1 VRGLPRSP
9 LSSNFIEELTPC
21 LNAKERR
28 MLNQILEQLH
38 YDVVNRP
45 VDFSVGDTVK
55 VHYKIKEGQKE
66 RIQIYEGLVIAIQNQ
81 GAGKTFT
88 VRRVSFDVGV
98 ERIFPLYAPTIDKI
112 EKVRSSKVR
121 RAKLYYLRDKS
132 GKDSRL
138 KEIVRK
144 PVKDPLFAKAQAY
157 KASKPKPVEAAPAA
171 EAAAET
177 PA

>member
-1 VRGLPRSP
+1 
-9 LSSNFIEELTPC
+9 
-21 LNAKERR
+21 
-28 MLNQILEQLH
+28 MLNQILEKLN

-55 VHYKIKEGQKE
+55 VHYKIKEGAKE

-98 ERIFPLYAPTIDKI
+98 ERIFPLYAPTVDKV
-112 EKVRSSKVR
+112 EKIRSSKVR
-121 RAKLYYLRDKS
+121 RSKLYYLRDKS

-144 PVKDPLFAKAQAY
+144 PKKDPLFERAQVY
-157 KASKPKPVEAAPAA
+157 KASKPVPAAAAAP
-171 EAAAET
+171 AET

>member
-1 VRGLPRSP
+1 M
-9 LSSNFIEELTPC
+9 LS
-21 LNAKERR
+21 
-28 MLNQILEQLH
+28 QILEKLH
-38 YDVVNRP
+38 YDVVSKP

-55 VHYKIKEGQKE
+55 VHYKIKEGAKE
-66 RIQIYEGLVIAIQNQ
+66 RIQVYEGLVIAIQNQ
-81 GAGKTFT
+81 GSGKTFT

-98 ERIFPLYAPTIDKI
+98 ERIFPLYAPTV
-112 EKVRSSKVR
+112 EKVERIRSSKVR
-121 RAKLYYLRDKS
+121 RSKLYYLRDKS

-157 KASKPKPVEAAPAA
+157 KASKPAPAPAPAA
-171 EAAAET
+171 EAAA

>member
-1 VRGLPRSP
+1 
-9 LSSNFIEELTPC
+9 
-21 LNAKERR
+21 
-28 MLNQILEQLH
+28 MLNQILEKLN

-55 VHYKIKEGQKE
+55 VHYKIKEGAKE
-66 RIQIYEGLVIAIQNQ
+66 RIQVYEGLVIAIQNQ

-98 ERIFPLYAPTIDKI
+98 ERIFPLYAPTVDKV
-112 EKVRSSKVR
+112 EKIRSSKVR
-121 RAKLYYLRDKS
+121 RSKLYYLRDKS

-144 PVKDPLFAKAQAY
+144 PKKDPLFERAQAY
-157 KASKPKPVEAAPAA
+157 KASKPAPAPAA
-171 EAAAET
+171 AAPAET

>member
-1 VRGLPRSP
+1 
-9 LSSNFIEELTPC
+9 
-21 LNAKERR
+21 
-28 MLNQILEQLH
+28 MLNQILENLH

-55 VHYKIKEGQKE
+55 VHYKIKEGSKE

-81 GAGKTFT
+81 GSGKTFT
-88 VRRVSFDVGV
+88 VRRISFDVGV
-98 ERIFPLYAPTIDKI
+98 ERIFPLYAPTVTKVEKI
-112 EKVRSSKVR
+112 RSSQVR
-121 RAKLYYLRDKS
+121 RSKLYYLRDKS

-144 PVKDPLFAKAQAY
+144 NVADPLYNKAQAY
-157 KASKPKPVEAAPAA
+157 KASKPQPAPAA
-171 EAAAET
+171 EPAPAEN

>member
-1 VRGLPRSP
+1 
-9 LSSNFIEELTPC
+9 
-21 LNAKERR
+21 
-28 MLNQILEQLH
+28 MLNQILEKLN

-55 VHYKIKEGQKE
+55 VHYKIKEGAKE

-81 GAGKTFT
+81 GSGKTFT

-98 ERIFPLYAPTIDKI
+98 ERIFPLYAPTVDKV
-112 EKVRSSKVR
+112 EKIRSSKVR
-121 RAKLYYLRDKS
+121 RSKLYYLRDKS

-144 PVKDPLFAKAQAY
+144 PKKDPLYERAQAY
-157 KASKPKPVEAAPAA
+157 KASKPAPARAPAA
-171 EAAAET
+171 AAPAET

>member
-1 VRGLPRSP
+1 
-9 LSSNFIEELTPC
+9 
-21 LNAKERR
+21 
-28 MLNQILEQLH
+28 MLNQILEKLH
-38 YDVVNRP
+38 YDVVSKP

-55 VHYKIKEGQKE
+55 VHYKIKEGAKE
-66 RIQIYEGLVIAIQNQ
+66 RIQVYEGLVIAIQNQ
-81 GAGKTFT
+81 GSGKTFT

-98 ERIFPLYAPTIDKI
+98 ERIFPLYAPTVDKV

-121 RAKLYYLRDKS
+121 RSKLYYLRDKS

-157 KASKPKPVEAAPAA
+157 KASKPAPAAPAPVA
-171 EAAAET
+171 EAAT

>member
-1 VRGLPRSP
+1 
-9 LSSNFIEELTPC
+9 
-21 LNAKERR
+21 
-28 MLNQILEQLH
+28 MLNQILQKLH
-38 YDVVNRP
+38 YDVVSRP

-55 VHYKIKEGQKE
+55 VHYKIKEGAKE
-66 RIQIYEGLVIAIQNQ
+66 RIQVYEGLVIAIQNQ

-98 ERIFPLYAPTIDKI
+98 ERIFPLYAPTVDKI

-121 RAKLYYLRDKS
+121 RSKLYYLRDKS

-144 PVKDPLFAKAQAY
+144 PVKDPLFEKAQAY
-157 KASKPKPVEAAPAA
+157 KATKPKPVAEAAPA
-171 EAAAET
+171 
-177 PA
+177 

>member
-1 VRGLPRSP
+1 
-9 LSSNFIEELTPC
+9 
-21 LNAKERR
+21 
-28 MLNQILEQLH
+28 MLNQILENLH
-38 YDVVNRP
+38 FDVVNRP

-55 VHYKIKEGQKE
+55 VHYKIKEGAKE

-81 GAGKTFT
+81 GSGKTFT

-98 ERIFPLYAPTIDKI
+98 ERIFPLYAPTVTRVEKI
-112 EKVRSSKVR
+112 RSSQVR
-121 RAKLYYLRDKS
+121 RSKLYYLRDKS

-144 PVKDPLFAKAQAY
+144 NVKDPLFDRAQAY
-157 KASKPKPVEAAPAA
+157 KASKPAPAVAA
-171 EAAAET
+171 EAPAPAET

>member
-1 VRGLPRSP
+1 MHP
-9 LSSNFIEELTPC
+9 LL
-21 LNAKERR
+21 
-28 MLNQILEQLH
+28 QQLH
-38 YDVVNRP
+38 YEVANRP
-45 VDFSVGDTVK
+45 VDFSVGDTVR

-66 RIQIYEGLVIAIQNQ
+66 RIQIYEGLVIGIQNE

-98 ERIFPLYAPTIDKI
+98 ERIFPLYAPTIEKI

-121 RAKLYYLRDKS
+121 RAKLYYLRGKS
-132 GKDSRL
+132 GKESRL

-144 PVKDPLFAKAQAY
+144 TPKDRFYEKAQAY
-157 KASKPKPVEAAPAA
+157 KAEKSRPKEAANTG
-171 EAAAET
+171 AAAEPQN

>member
-1 VRGLPRSP
+1 
-9 LSSNFIEELTPC
+9 
-21 LNAKERR
+21 
-28 MLNQILEQLH
+28 MLNQILEKLN
-38 YDVVNRP
+38 YDVVSRP

-55 VHYKIKEGQKE
+55 VHYKIKEGAKE

-98 ERIFPLYAPTIDKI
+98 ERIFPLYAPTVDKV
-112 EKVRSSKVR
+112 EKIRSSKVR
-121 RAKLYYLRDKS
+121 RSKLYYLRDKS

-144 PVKDPLFAKAQAY
+144 PKKDPLYERAQAY
-157 KASKPKPVEAAPAA
+157 KASKPVAAAAAP
-171 EAAAET
+171 AET

>member
-1 VRGLPRSP
+1 MPNR
-9 LSSNFIEELTPC
+9 LTVC
-21 LNAKERR
+21 LTLQNSR
-28 MLNQILEQLH
+28 MLNQILQNLH
-38 YDVVNRP
+38 YDVVSKP

-55 VHYKIKEGQKE
+55 VHYKIKEGAKE
-66 RIQIYEGLVIAIQNQ
+66 RIQIYEGLVIGIQNQ
-81 GAGKTFT
+81 GSGKTFT

-98 ERIFPLYAPTIDKI
+98 ERIFPLYAPTVDKI

-144 PVKDPLFAKAQAY
+144 KVSDPLFAKAQAY
-157 KASKPKPVEAAPAA
+157 KATKPQPAPVAAPAA
-171 EAAAET
+171 EAEAV

>member
-1 VRGLPRSP
+1 
-9 LSSNFIEELTPC
+9 
-21 LNAKERR
+21 
-28 MLNQILEQLH
+28 MLNKILENLN

-55 VHYKIKEGQKE
+55 VHYKIKEGAKE

-81 GAGKTFT
+81 GSGKTFT

-98 ERIFPLYAPTIDKI
+98 ERIFPLYAPTVDKV
-112 EKVRSSKVR
+112 EKIRSSKVR
-121 RAKLYYLRDKS
+121 RSKLYYLRDKS

-144 PVKDPLFAKAQAY
+144 PKKDPLYEHAQAY
-157 KASKPKPVEAAPAA
+157 KASKPAPAA
-171 EAAAET
+171 AAAPAET

>member
-1 VRGLPRSP
+1 
-9 LSSNFIEELTPC
+9 
-21 LNAKERR
+21 
-28 MLNQILEQLH
+28 MLNQILQKLH

-55 VHYKIKEGQKE
+55 VHYKIKEGAKE

-98 ERIFPLYAPTIDKI
+98 ERIFPLYAPTV
-112 EKVRSSKVR
+112 EKVEKIRSSKVR

-132 GKDSRL
+132 GKGSRL

-144 PVKDPLFAKAQAY
+144 PVKDPLFTAAQAY
-157 KASKPKPVEAAPAA
+157 KAAKPKPTPAA
-171 EAAAET
+171 EAPAAAET

>member
-1 VRGLPRSP
+1 
-9 LSSNFIEELTPC
+9 
-21 LNAKERR
+21 
-28 MLNQILEQLH
+28 MLNQILEKLH

-45 VDFSVGDTVK
+45 VDFSVGDTVR

-98 ERIFPLYAPTIDKI
+98 ERIFPLYAPTIDKV

-144 PVKDPLFAKAQAY
+144 PVKDPLFTKAQAY
-157 KASKPKPVEAAPAA
+157 KAAKSQATTSSTVPAELAA
-171 EAAAET
+171 EVSA
-177 PA
+177 

>member
-1 VRGLPRSP
+1 
-9 LSSNFIEELTPC
+9 
-21 LNAKERR
+21 

-98 ERIFPLYAPTIDKI
+98 ERIFPLYAPTVDKV

-121 RAKLYYLRDKS
+121 RSKLYYLRGKS

-144 PVKDPLFAKAQAY
+144 PVKDRLFAKAQAY
-157 KASKPKPVEAAPAA
+157 KAAKPQPVEAPAP
-171 EAAAET
+171 AET

>member
-1 VRGLPRSP
+1 
-9 LSSNFIEELTPC
+9 
-21 LNAKERR
+21 
-28 MLNQILEQLH
+28 MLNQILEKLH
-38 YDVVNRP
+38 YDVVSKP

-66 RIQIYEGLVIAIQNQ
+66 RIQVYEGLVIAIQNQ
-81 GAGKTFT
+81 GSGKTFT
-88 VRRVSFDVGV
+88 VRRISFDVGV
-98 ERIFPLYAPTIDKI
+98 ERIFPLYAPTVARVEKI
-112 EKVRSSKVR
+112 RSSKVR
-121 RAKLYYLRDKS
+121 RSKLYYLRDKS

-157 KASKPKPVEAAPAA
+157 KASKPAPAPVAAPAA
-171 EAAAET
+171 EATA

>member
-1 VRGLPRSP
+1 
-9 LSSNFIEELTPC
+9 
-21 LNAKERR
+21 
-28 MLNQILEQLH
+28 MLNQILEQLN

-55 VHYKIKEGQKE
+55 VHYKIKEGAKE
-66 RIQIYEGLVIAIQNQ
+66 RIQVYEGLVIAIQNQ
-81 GAGKTFT
+81 GSGKTFT

-98 ERIFPLYAPTIDKI
+98 ERIFPLYAPTVDKV
-112 EKVRSSKVR
+112 EKIRSSKVR
-121 RAKLYYLRDKS
+121 RSKLYYLRDKS

-144 PVKDPLFAKAQAY
+144 PKKDPLFERAQAY
-157 KASKPKPVEAAPAA
+157 KASKPAPAPAA
-171 EAAAET
+171 AAPAET

>member
-1 VRGLPRSP
+1 
-9 LSSNFIEELTPC
+9 
-21 LNAKERR
+21 
-28 MLNQILEQLH
+28 MLNQILEKLN

-55 VHYKIKEGQKE
+55 VHYKIKEGAKE

-98 ERIFPLYAPTIDKI
+98 ERIFPLYAPTVDKV
-112 EKVRSSKVR
+112 EKIRSSKVR
-121 RAKLYYLRDKS
+121 RSKLYYLRDKS

-144 PVKDPLFAKAQAY
+144 PNKDPLYERAQAY
-157 KASKPKPVEAAPAA
+157 KASKPVPVAAAAP
-171 EAAAET
+171 AET

>member
-1 VRGLPRSP
+1 
-9 LSSNFIEELTPC
+9 
-21 LNAKERR
+21 
-28 MLNQILEQLH
+28 MLNQILEQLN

-55 VHYKIKEGQKE
+55 VHYKIKEGAKE
-66 RIQIYEGLVIAIQNQ
+66 RIQVYEGLVIAIQNQ

-98 ERIFPLYAPTIDKI
+98 ERIFPLYAPTVDKV
-112 EKVRSSKVR
+112 EKIRSSKVR
-121 RAKLYYLRDKS
+121 RSKLYYLRDKS

-144 PVKDPLFAKAQAY
+144 PKKDPLFERAQAY
-157 KASKPKPVEAAPAA
+157 KASKPAPAPAA
-171 EAAAET
+171 AAPAET

>member
-1 VRGLPRSP
+1 
-9 LSSNFIEELTPC
+9 
-21 LNAKERR
+21 
-28 MLNQILEQLH
+28 MLNQILQKLN

-55 VHYKIKEGQKE
+55 VHYKIKEGAKE
-66 RIQIYEGLVIAIQNQ
+66 RIQIYEGLVIGIQNQ

-98 ERIFPLYAPTIDKI
+98 ERIFPLYAPTV
-112 EKVRSSKVR
+112 EKVEKIRSSKVR

-132 GKDSRL
+132 GKGSRL

-144 PVKDPLFAKAQAY
+144 PVTDSLFAAAQAY
-157 KASKPKPVEAAPAA
+157 KASKPQPAAPAPAAA
-171 EAAAET
+171 EAET

>member
-1 VRGLPRSP
+1 
-9 LSSNFIEELTPC
+9 
-21 LNAKERR
+21 
-28 MLNQILEQLH
+28 MLNQILQNLH

-66 RIQIYEGLVIAIQNQ
+66 RIQVYEGLVIAIQNQ

-98 ERIFPLYAPTIDKI
+98 ERIFPLYAPTVDKV

-121 RAKLYYLRDKS
+121 RSKLYYLRGKS

-144 PVKDPLFAKAQAY
+144 PKKDPLFEKAQAY
-157 KASKPKPVEAAPAA
+157 KASKPQAPAA
-171 EAAAET
+171 EAAT

>member
-1 VRGLPRSP
+1 M
-9 LSSNFIEELTPC
+9 LS
-21 LNAKERR
+21 
-28 MLNQILEQLH
+28 QILEKLH
-38 YDVVNRP
+38 YDVVSKP

-55 VHYKIKEGQKE
+55 VHYKIKEGAKE
-66 RIQIYEGLVIAIQNQ
+66 RIQVYEGLVIAIQNQ
-81 GAGKTFT
+81 GSGKTFT

-98 ERIFPLYAPTIDKI
+98 ERIFPLYAPTV
-112 EKVRSSKVR
+112 EKVERIRSSKVR
-121 RAKLYYLRDKS
+121 RSKLYYLRDKS

-157 KASKPKPVEAAPAA
+157 KASKPAPAPAPAA
-171 EAAAET
+171 EAAT

>member
-1 VRGLPRSP
+1 
-9 LSSNFIEELTPC
+9 
-21 LNAKERR
+21 
-28 MLNQILEQLH
+28 MNQILQKLH

-55 VHYKIKEGQKE
+55 VHYKIKEGAKE

-98 ERIFPLYAPTIDKI
+98 ERIFPLYAPTV
-112 EKVRSSKVR
+112 EKVEKIRSSKVR

-132 GKDSRL
+132 GKGSRL

-144 PVKDPLFAKAQAY
+144 PVKDSLFAAAQAY
-157 KASKPKPVEAAPAA
+157 KAAKPKAAPAA
-171 EAAAET
+171 EAPAAAET